1 MPAARPL
8 SHRLC
13 HQPLQ
18 HRQEAVAV
26 LLALLAAAL
35 LARPVVA
42 LLVHLVAALL
52 VHLAAVPQA
61 AARRP
66 PVVVQL
72 PHQAQ
77 KQAPVLLTIRTVVH
91 FKDLLAVVAVA
102 AVVAG
107 AVVAVVEGDLA
118 PVVGEGQAQA
128 QVVADRHQ
136 VVEVAAVAPV
146 ALQAVPVVVVQ
157 AALQEAPAA
166 VALLVVVAVGVELGV
181 ELGVQEEGCLVPVEG
196 PLLTTLCQPLIIPAF
211 VLYVSTTY
219 WGFLF
224 IPTKDHQDTMVITN
238 LSLDLVIVLMAPAIL
253 PIATNLTSYQVNDT
267 TRHFTRHN
275 IVYTNLSNRTPSFFS
290 QVLCYF
296 LVLICKRSFS
306 LLLRC
311 KSLVISMTWCLMP
324 ALLLFRS
331 PMDRYVD

>member
-146 ALQAVPVVVVQ
+146 ALQAVQVVVVQ
-157 AALQEAPAA
+157 AVLQEVPAA
-166 VALLVVVAVGVELGV
+166 VAPPVVVVVVGV
-181 ELGVQEEGCLVPVEG
+181 ELGVQEEGYLVPVEG